1 MILNN
6 NALFNL
12 KSQRQ
17 VELWIQEESFMND
30 CTKKVIQRNDPLN
43 ENIKQNELLKKFL
56 IHQPVKSCSNL
67 KSHQKVS
74 I

>member
-1 MILNN
+1 
-6 NALFNL
+6 
-12 KSQRQ
+12 
-17 VELWIQEESFMND
+17 MND

-67 KSHQKVS
+67 
-74 I
+74 